1 MEVCDMI
8 IDTQTNGLVFG
19 FSSTVEFLVERNYRY
34 FVSKTFEMN
43 SASSTTFQWNDW
55 EMCKFAQCVYFTRFR
70 RLFVR

>member
-43 SASSTTFQWNDW
+43 SASSTTFQWND
-55 EMCKFAQCVYFTRFR
+55 
-70 RLFVR
+70 